1 MKNEVGRI
9 CTALGALLV
18 LAALMLWDYN
28 DAEANR
34 AEATAQE
41 LLAEVNALQADPAEN
56 TALSATPE
64 TAQEGN
70 FLGVLTIPALDLEL
84 PVYAT
89 CDDERMK
96 ETVCRYSG
104 SVAANNLVIAG
115 HNYRR
120 HFGGLSNL
128 KTGDEVTLQTM
139 DGEEHSYQVAQLE
152 TLAETAVKEMT
163 AGDYPLT
170 LFTCDYSGQAR
181 IAVRCQQKA

>member
-1 MKNEVGRI
+1 M
-9 CTALGALLV
+9 
-18 LAALMLWDYN
+18 Y
-28 DAEANR
+28 
-34 AEATAQE
+34 
-41 LLAEVNALQADPAEN
+41 
-56 TALSATPE
+56 E
-64 TAQEGN
+64 TADE
-70 FLGVLTIPALDLEL
+70 
-84 PVYAT
+84 
-89 CDDERMK
+89 ERMK

-120 HFGGLSNL
+120 HFGGLTNL

-181 IAVRCQQKA
+181 IAVRCQLNS